1 MAKSKRAKKDKSEAT
16 TPEAAAEVPAIVAG
30 EKGSLL
36 SVAFSAFQAGDMVLA
51 RKAAQRVKEGCGGT
65 HESAAVE
72 KVAKALFLPGASL
85 PTDPQVVAAEL
96 VSRTEG
102 PGKPF
107 LFALLSAGLWVLLVA
122 LAAVRYG

>member
-1 MAKSKRAKKDKSEAT
+1 MAKSKRAKKEKSEAT
-16 TPEAAAEVPAIVAG
+16 TPEASAAVPAVVPS

-36 SVAFSAFQAGDMVLA
+36 SVAFAAFQAGDMVLA
-51 RKAAQRVKEGCGGT
+51 RQAAQRVKEGKGGT
-65 HESAAVE
+65 NEGAAVE
-72 KVAKALFLPGASL
+72 RVAKALFVPGSTL

-96 VSRTEG
+96 VSRTQG

-107 LFALLSAGLWVLLVA
+107 LFALLSAGLWVLLVV